1 MYMKKIAVT
10 IGLAAIGAAN
20 IHAAYAPDR
29 TGDKDWSVSATLRG
43 FYDDNFAAVGVNPR
57 GSFGGELTPQF
68 QIVKPYT
75 QTELGLR
82 YIYALY
88 YYEGRDHL
96 NQDPYDQNHSVNL
109 WLDHVFNEKW
119 ETKLSD
125 NIYVS
130 QDPQLLSSGSAAT
143 TLPYRADGNY
153 INNIASASV
162 HTDWTRR
169 FGTVLTYN
177 NSLYTYDQT
186 GSQSVSNIV
195 NGAGPSYAGEF
206 DRIDQSVTLDL
217 QWHASTE
224 TILGLGYT
232 FDWTDFNGNE
242 AVSTNIL
249 NKSVVYSD
257 GRNSYTHTMY
267 LSYQHNL
274 TDTLK
279 FTAMGG
285 AQINDSYNDP
295 NQKSSP
301 ASPYADI
308 SATYL
313 YAPGSSLQF
322 GFTHSL
328 NTSYLPIING
338 YTSSTNNGSI
348 SEYQESSTVY
358 VNVNH
363 QITPKLVALVGA
375 RYQNSA
381 FQEGPVANQSENYYS
396 VVANLNYSITHH
408 WSVEIGYNYDQVESL
423 QAGSS
428 YSRNRYEIGV
438 TGSY

>member
-1 MYMKKIAVT
+1 MKKIAVT

-20 IHAAYAPDR
+20 IHAAYAPDMS
-29 TGDKDWSVSATLRG
+29 GDKTWSVSATLRG
-43 FYDDNFAAVGVNPR
+43 FYDDNFAAVGQNPR

-68 QIVKPYT
+68 QIVKPMT

-96 NQDPYDQNHSVNL
+96 NQDPYDQDHSVNL

-130 QDPQLLSSGSAAT
+130 QNPQLLSAGSAAT
-143 TLPYRADGNY
+143 TLPFRADGNFV
-153 INNIASASV
+153 NNTASASV

-177 NSLYTYDQT
+177 NSLYSYDQT

-195 NGAGPSYAGEF
+195 NNAGPSYAGEF
-206 DRIDQSVTLDL
+206 DRMDQSVTLDL

-224 TILGLGYT
+224 TIIGLGYT
-232 FDWTDFNGNE
+232 FDWVDYTGNE
-242 AVSTNIL
+242 AVGTNT
-249 NKSVVYSD
+249 VYKNVDYSNA
-257 GRNSYTHTMY
+257 RNSYTHTVY
-267 LSYQHNL
+267 LSYQRNL

-285 AQINDSYNDP
+285 AQINDNYNDP
-295 NQKSSP
+295 SHQTGGVN
-301 ASPYADI
+301 PYADI

-313 YAPGSSLQF
+313 YAPGSSVQF

-328 NTSYLPIING
+328 NTAYIPQYGGNYI
-338 YTSSTNNGSI
+338 STNNGSI
-348 SEYQESSTVY
+348 GYQESSTVY

-363 QITPKLVALVGA
+363 QITSKLVGLVGA

-381 FQEGPVANQSENYYS
+381 FQGGAADTQSENYYS
-396 VVANLNYSITHH
+396 VVANLNYSINRHL
-408 WSVEIGYNYDQVESL
+408 SVEIGYNYDQVESV
-423 QAGSS
+423 QSFSS
-428 YSRNRYEIGV
+428 YSRNRYEIGI
-438 TGSY
+438 TGTY

>member
-1 MYMKKIAVT
+1 MKKIAVT

-20 IHAAYAPDR
+20 IHAAYAPDKA
-29 TGDKDWSVSATLRG
+29 GDKDWSVSATLRG
-43 FYDDNFAAVGVNPR
+43 FYDDNYAAVGQNAR

-68 QIVKPYT
+68 QIVKPFT

-96 NQDPYDQNHSVNL
+96 NENPYDQNHAVNL

-125 NIYVS
+125 NIFVS
-130 QDPQLLSSGSAAT
+130 QDPQLLGSGSSAS
-143 TLPYRADGNY
+143 TLPFRADGNY
-153 INNIASASV
+153 VNNTASASV

-169 FGTVLTYN
+169 LGTVLTYN
-177 NSLYTYDQT
+177 NSLYTYDQS
-186 GSQSVSNIV
+186 GSQSVANIL
-195 NGAGPSYAGEF
+195 AGEAPSYAGEF

-217 QWHASTE
+217 QWHSSTE

-232 FDWTDFNGNE
+232 FDWVDFTAGEPISYYPSANQL
-242 AVSTNIL
+242 I
-249 NKSVVYSD
+249 YSSS
-257 GRNSYTHTMY
+257 RNSYTHTFF

-285 AQINDSYNDP
+285 AQLNDNYNDP
-295 NQKSSP
+295 SQKSSP

-313 YAPGSSLQF
+313 YKPGSSVQF

-328 NTSYLPIING
+328 NTSYLPVVNG
-338 YTSSTNNGSI
+338 YTVNTNNGSI
-348 SEYQESSTVY
+348 SEYAESSTVY
-358 VNVNH
+358 LNINH
-363 QITPKLVALVGA
+363 QITPKLVALVGG

-381 FQEGPVANQSENYYS
+381 FQEGPAASQTENYYS
-396 VVANLNYSITHH
+396 VVANLNYSINPH
-408 WSVEIGYNYDQVESL
+408 WSVEIGYNYDQVESV
-423 QAGSS
+423 QVNSS
-428 YSRNRYEIGV
+428 YSRTRYEIGV